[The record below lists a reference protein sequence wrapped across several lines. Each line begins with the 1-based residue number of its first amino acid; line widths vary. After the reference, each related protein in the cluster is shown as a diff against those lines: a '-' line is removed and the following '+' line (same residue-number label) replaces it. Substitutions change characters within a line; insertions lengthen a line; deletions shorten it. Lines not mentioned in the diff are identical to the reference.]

1 MKWCFLI
8 ILNCLLVSSGFSQKF
23 LRPYDRQLDSL
34 YRLLIAEPESL
45 ERQQAF
51 FDLFPANFKDFKRTY
66 GFDPELS
73 GYDLMPKLA
82 YDHLLNGFAKLDKI
96 VDTVYYTRLIDLSIG
111 GLWVAADGIAVF
123 QYDVLWKKAAQKPD
137 LLFYLLS
144 TYPNEKVYSF
154 WYFYFN
160 SLLPSK
166 EGIPACFTALKG
178 KYPEI
183 YRILEKAFKDSDGQ
197 ATLPYG

>member
-1 MKWCFLI
+1 MKVCFLI
-8 ILNCLLVSSGFSQKF
+8 ILNCLLVSQVFSQEF
-23 LRPYDRQLDSL
+23 LRLYDRQLDSL

-51 FDLFPANFKDFKRTY
+51 FEMSPKDFHDFKHTY
-66 GFDPELS
+66 GFNPDFYP
-73 GYDLMPKLA
+73 YDLMPRMA
-82 YDHLLNGFAKLDKI
+82 RDHIFKGFAKLDKI
-96 VDTVYYTRLIDLSIG
+96 VDTVYYARLIDLSIG
-111 GLWVAADGIAVF
+111 GLWDAGAAGFLQEILYV
-123 QYDVLWKKAAQKPD
+123 KSEQKPD

-144 TYPNEKVYSF
+144 TYPEEKVYSF

-166 EGIPACFTALKG
+166 EGIPDCFTALKG

-183 YRILEKAFKDSDGQ
+183 YQILEKAFKDSDGQ
-197 ATLPYG
+197 ATC

>member
-66 GFDPELS
+66 GFDPDLS
-73 GYDLMPKLA
+73 DYDLMPRLA

-96 VDTVYYTRLIDLSIG
+96 VDTVYYTRLINLSIG
-111 GLWVAADGIAVF
+111 GLWATDAISDLQELLYV
-123 QYDVLWKKAAQKPD
+123 KSKEKPD

-144 TYPNEKVYSF
+144 TYPDEKVYSF

-160 SLLPSK
+160 TLLPSK

-178 KYPEI
+178 KYPKI
-183 YRILEKAFKDSDGQ
+183 YQILEKAFKASDGQ
-197 ATLPYG
+197 AVCR